1 MLEPTV
7 RRATFMYTPLN
18 KVKGCSPCNSCDL
31 TSLDVICNKFHLCR
45 VTLDID
51 IVIANT
57 DATVAQLLAL

>member
-7 RRATFMYTPLN
+7 RRAAVMYTPLR

-31 TSLDVICNKFHLCR
+31 PSLDVICDKLHLYG